1 MPIQNPSSSINHP
14 TSKIQHRSPS
24 NIQHP
29 KSNIALLSS
38 KIQNPASKIQHQS
51 WYAIY
56 VRSSHEKSVHQ
67 ELQQK
72 GIESSLPLMT
82 VTRQWSDRKKKVLV
96 PLFRSYVFVN
106 IDISK
111 EKLPVL
117 LTDGVVKFVAFCSKT
132 VSIPQEQMFW
142 LDQILLSELSI
153 EHVRE
158 FPVGTEVDV
167 MFGPLK
173 GLQGRVK
180 TKNSST
186 KLIVWFDSIM
196 QGVSVEID
204 PKFLS
209 GKSKKIEVSPTLRH
223 GKQFQPVQTGVNI
236 T

>member
-1 MPIQNPSSSINHP
+1 MQ
-14 TSKIQHRSPS
+14 
-24 NIQHP
+24 
-29 KSNIALLSS
+29 
-38 KIQNPASKIQHQS
+38 
-51 WYAIY
+51 
-56 VRSSHEKSVHQ
+56 
-67 ELQQK
+67 
-72 GIESSLPLMT
+72 
-82 VTRQWSDRKKKVLV
+82 V
-96 PLFRSYVFVN
+96 PLFRSYVFIN

-117 LTDGVVKFVAFCSKT
+117 QTDGVVKFVTFCNKT
-132 VSIPQEQMFW
+132 VSIPAEQMFW

-173 GLQGRVK
+173 GLRGRVK

-196 QGVSVEID
+196 QGISVEID
-204 PKFLS
+204 PAYLS

-223 GKQFQPVQTGVNI
+223 SKQFQPVQTGVNI

>member
-1 MPIQNPSSSINHP
+1 MKKTQPISTPDSPIRAHSSQLTEH
-14 TSKIQHRSPS
+14 
-24 NIQHP
+24 
-29 KSNIALLSS
+29 SS
-38 KIQNPASKIQHQS
+38 QFTDNSSRNK

-56 VRSSHEKSVHQ
+56 VRSRHEKSVYQ

-72 GIESSLPLMT
+72 GIESSLPLIS
-82 VTRQWSDRKKKVLV
+82 VTRQWSDRKKKVQV

-111 EKLPVL
+111 DKLPVL
-117 LTDGVVKFVAFCSKT
+117 LTDGVVKFVTFCSKT
-132 VSIPQEQMFW
+132 VSIPKEQMFW

-153 EHVRE
+153 EHVQE

-173 GLQGRVK
+173 GLRGRVK

-209 GKSKKIEVSPTLRH
+209 VNKSKKIEVSPTLRH
-223 GKQFQPVQTGVNI
+223 RKQFNPAQTGVNVV
-236 T
+236 

>member
-1 MPIQNPSSSINHP
+1 MP
-14 TSKIQHRSPS
+14 
-24 NIQHP
+24 
-29 KSNIALLSS
+29 
-38 KIQNPASKIQHQS
+38 IQHQS

-56 VRSSHEKSVHQ
+56 VRSRHEKSVHQ

-106 IDISK
+106 IDIAK
-111 EKLPVL
+111 EKLPVWQ
-117 LTDGVVKFVAFCSKT
+117 TDGVVKFVAFCNKT
-132 VSIPQEQMFW
+132 VSIPEEQMFW

-158 FPVGTEVDV
+158 FPVGTDVAV

-180 TKNSST
+180 TKNSKT
-186 KLIVWFDSIM
+186 KLVVWFDSIM

-209 GKSKKIEVSPTLRH
+209 INKSKKIEVSPTLRH
-223 GKQFQPVQTGVNI
+223 SKQFQPVQTGVNI

>member
-1 MPIQNPSSSINHP
+1 MKKTQPIPTHDSPIRAHSSQLTEH
-14 TSKIQHRSPS
+14 
-24 NIQHP
+24 
-29 KSNIALLSS
+29 SS
-38 KIQNPASKIQHQS
+38 QFTDNSSRNK

-56 VRSSHEKSVHQ
+56 VRSRHEKSVHS

-72 GIESSLPLMT
+72 GIESSLPLIS
-82 VTRQWSDRKKKVLV
+82 VTRQWSDRKKKVKV

-117 LTDGVVKFVAFCSKT
+117 QTDGVVKFVAFCNKT
-132 VSIPQEQMFW
+132 VSIPEEQMFW

-153 EHVRE
+153 EHVQE
-158 FPVGTEVDV
+158 FPVGTDVAV

-180 TKNSST
+180 TKNSKT
-186 KLIVWFDSIM
+186 KLVIWFDSIM

-209 GKSKKIEVSPTLRH
+209 VNKSNKIEMSPTLRH

>member
-1 MPIQNPSSSINHP
+1 MKKTQLISTPDSPIRDHSSQLTEHSSQFTDNSSQN
-14 TSKIQHRSPS
+14 K
-24 NIQHP
+24 
-29 KSNIALLSS
+29 
-38 KIQNPASKIQHQS
+38 

-56 VRSSHEKSVHQ
+56 VRSRHEKSVHQ

-72 GIESSLPLMT
+72 GIESSLPLIS
-82 VTRQWSDRKKKVLV
+82 VTRQWSDRKKKMQV

-106 IDISK
+106 IDIAK

-117 LTDGVVKFVAFCSKT
+117 QTDGVVKFVTFCNKT

-173 GLQGRVK
+173 GLRGRVK

-209 GKSKKIEVSPTLRH
+209 VNKSKKIEVSPSMRH
-223 GKQFQPVQTGVNI
+223 SKQFQPVQTGVNI
-236 T
+236 P

>member
-1 MPIQNPSSSINHP
+1 
-14 TSKIQHRSPS
+14 
-24 NIQHP
+24 
-29 KSNIALLSS
+29 
-38 KIQNPASKIQHQS
+38 
-51 WYAIY
+51 
-56 VRSSHEKSVHQ
+56 
-67 ELQQK
+67 
-72 GIESSLPLMT
+72 MT
-82 VTRQWSDRKKKVLV
+82 VTRQWSDRKKKVQV

-106 IDISK
+106 IDIAK

-117 LTDGVVKFVAFCSKT
+117 QTDGVVKFVAFCNKT
-132 VSIPQEQMFW
+132 VSIPKEQMFW

-153 EHVRE
+153 EHVQE
-158 FPVGTEVDV
+158 FPVGTDVAV

-180 TKNSST
+180 TKNSKT
-186 KLIVWFDSIM
+186 KLVVWFDSIM

-223 GKQFQPVQTGVNI
+223 SKQFQPVQTGVNI